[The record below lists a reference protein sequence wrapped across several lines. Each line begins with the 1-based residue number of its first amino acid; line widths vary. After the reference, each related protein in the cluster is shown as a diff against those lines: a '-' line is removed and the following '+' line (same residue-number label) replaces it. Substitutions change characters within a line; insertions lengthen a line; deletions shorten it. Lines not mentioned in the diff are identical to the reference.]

1 MQRVVIIASSRLG
14 RAALANLLVDTEFEV
29 VGAVAPGEPARA
41 ALSRSRP
48 DLVLIDLASC
58 SEVLDVLFDV
68 GDHSRGAAAVV
79 LADGDDVHQVVP
91 AFQHGARGV
100 LARERS
106 CDELLAGLRTVV
118 AGDVVIEPRLAAHLV
133 LAVTRGVRVAGP
145 YGLSRA
151 EEAVV
156 AQLAQELTNGQIGRR
171 IGVSTST
178 VKTHLRHA
186 FRKLGVRN
194 RMEAALFA
202 VERGLA

>member
-1 MQRVVIIASSRLG
+1 MQRVAIIASSHLG
-14 RAALANLLVDTEFEV
+14 RDALANLLADTEFEV
-29 VGAVAPGEPARA
+29 FEAAAPGKGARV

-48 DLVLIDLASC
+48 DLVLIDLESNG
-58 SEVLDVLFDV
+58 EVVGVLADV
-68 GDHSRGAAAVV
+68 GDRSPGAAAVV
-79 LADGDDVHQVVP
+79 LADGNDVHQVVP

-118 AGDVVIEPRLAAHLV
+118 AGDVVIEPRLASQLV

-156 AQLAQELTNGQIGRR
+156 AQLAHELTNQQIGRR

-194 RMEAALFA
+194 RVEAALFA